1 VVHAILAF
9 KEKRI
14 DWFVGGWCNTC
25 ILQEKYV
32 YTMNNENKG
41 KEEEK

>member
-1 VVHAILAF
+1 MYTHI
-9 KEKRI
+9 KEKQI
-14 DWFVGGWCNTC
+14 DWFVGGWCTTC

-32 YTMNNENKG
+32 SIVNKENKG